1 MGYVFSNRLFLE
13 IMKAE
18 TNSKSA
24 IETLKEKIQA
34 MPEGKD
40 FLKQLS
46 TLVSEQSLEYDY
58 LCQIQRF
65 ARLSESEISKMLES
79 LTKSESESKRI
90 RKKLTEAHLAH
101 VVWLAKDYYHE
112 EIPFWDIINEGT
124 LALVD
129 AVQKF
134 DPEIDS
140 DFSDFIM
147 VRAQRGIAQFVKE
160 ETSLK
165 ELPNT
170 LIEKISSIKHVVRAL
185 TEKLGT
191 EPTRE
196 QIAKE
201 LKITEEEL
209 ERLIALAKAK
219 EEVEGAQAEQGQQVE
234 EVQPQMGYDGLEI
247 HPDFIEPEYYEG
259 SFEGDDDEE

>member
-1 MGYVFSNRLFLE
+1 ME

-18 TNSKSA
+18 TNSKTA
-24 IETLKEKIQA
+24 IETLKEKLQA
-34 MPEGKD
+34 MPEGKE
-40 FLKQLS
+40 FLKQMS
-46 TLVSEQSLEYDY
+46 TFVSEQSLEYDY

-65 ARLSESEISKMLES
+65 ERLSEGEISKMLES
-79 LTKSESESKRI
+79 LANSENEAKRI
-90 RKKLTEAHLAH
+90 RKKLTEAHLRH
-101 VVWLAKDYYHE
+101 VVWLAKDYYRE
-112 EIPFWDIINEGT
+112 DIPFWDIINEGT

-147 VRAQRGIAQFVKE
+147 VSAQCGIAQFIKE
-160 ETSLK
+160 ETTLK

-170 LIEKISSIKHVVRAL
+170 LIDKISSIKHVVRAL
-185 TEKLGT
+185 TEKFDA

-219 EEVEGAQAEQGQQVE
+219 EEIEGEQGAEGQQAE

>member
-1 MGYVFSNRLFLE
+1 
-13 IMKAE
+13 MKAE
-18 TNSKSA
+18 TNTKSA
-24 IETLKEKIQA
+24 IETLKEKLEA
-34 MPEGKD
+34 MPEGKE

-46 TLVSEQSLEYDY
+46 TFVSEQSLEYDY

-79 LTKSESESKRI
+79 LTNSENEAKRI
-90 RKKLTEAHLAH
+90 RKKLTEAHLRH
-101 VVWLAKDYYHE
+101 VVWLAKDHYRE
-112 EIPFWDIINEGT
+112 DIPFWDIINEGT

-129 AVQKF
+129 AVGKF
-134 DPEIDS
+134 NPEIDS

-147 VRAQRGIAQFVKE
+147 VRAHLGIVQFIKE
-160 ETSLK
+160 ETTLK
-165 ELPNT
+165 ELPNA
-170 LIEKISSIKHVVRAL
+170 LIEKISSIKIVVKAL
-185 TEKLGT
+185 TEKHEA

-196 QIAKE
+196 QIAAE

-219 EEVEGAQAEQGQQVE
+219 EEIEGEQAEQGE
-234 EVQPQMGYDGLEI
+234 ESHTNGQDELEL

-259 SFEGDDDEE
+259 SFEGDDHDEE